1 MVRSKE
7 VHKKPKDP
15 LMTPP
20 PSSAKKRGFRDDG
33 GGGGGG
39 SRPRNREGAATSLT
53 PASVPN
59 YMRGTSS
66 SDAKVGRGAASSAS
80 PRRRP
85 VRVVAR
91 GKVLFPKVSAA
102 AAAAAS
108 AGLGRATCSSTMK
121 EAKFPDALDLAPGAT
136 DAEGPAATRV
146 CPYTYC
152 SLNGHAHSP
161 AVPLRSFLASRRR
174 LIKTQQSMKLRGVSA
189 FRKGAAHQRPEDT
202 NGAGGGAR
210 VAPPPPL
217 IDEEALGDFFV
228 EVYAG
233 PRVSTDM
240 SCSDMSLDEMDATV
254 RKMEFVVFDRCGAD
268 ESDEKGKN
276 DLDVCGDGGDD
287 DGEARPEERF
297 GAFRDST
304 SECSDAS
311 TSGEFVEELPWI
323 RYQGYEDDSL
333 DGEFSDEHGIR
344 DEEITR
350 AVVSEFQE
358 DQEEEGTSGR
368 LGDGCEDEAA
378 QQQEEND
385 EQNIS
390 DFARES
396 EIASEHEGVDFRVE
410 ACEEQERVSED
421 NILDAAHQTE
431 VCREQEM
438 QEEKNFA
445 AVCKLG
451 IPEQELAETADNIP
465 DECCKEETSMEQDEG
480 GDGTNMESESISEVA
495 EHPNVED
502 EENTQD
508 DGGSEME
515 ISEEIISGFGC
526 EEDFSEEVTSKYV
539 SEGEISDSGAIVSLH
554 VEMQKQP
561 VENHAFEQDDSSTA
575 DNAFHQD
582 DSTADRAFDQDD
594 IRADGYD
601 DSQKELD
608 IGMREFRVASEEVG
622 IQEANSDDPVDCT
635 EDANMELGV
644 FLCDL
649 QDAFEGSGIA
659 QESSQEGNSACFN
672 DGAQM
677 VPDITTQTTED
688 ASEESDTAQE
698 TTLDDNSTPLA
709 AGAQME
715 LGIGTSELIE
725 GSSDVTEQSGIA
737 EETCQDDNAGYFSDD
752 DSQKATV
759 ITTCQLQVDY
769 EENVIAQEADDNSTG
784 VRDDAQNE
792 PEQTCELATSE
803 ECHFT
808 QETIQNHGALEESV
822 VIASASEDAHEESDP
837 TQDGHEEDYSVGIN
851 SGAQKEGELDTSE
864 SGGASEG
871 TTVHQEDDG
880 HVNTTDLN
888 GSAQKEITVSIL
900 DDSEELCSSEENNQ
914 SSNML
919 IPEFSDNFSAEE
931 PQNQD
936 SVAKE
941 SSLDDICNAF
951 SGMHLKGDAYLD
963 PTESMTCPG
972 NRLIIAR
979 RRRTPE
985 EEEYLRGFNPR
996 APNFLPLELDPES
1009 EKVDLK
1015 HQMMDERKNAEEW
1028 MIDYALRRA
1037 VNNLGPARKKKVEL
1051 LVQAFETVLPHDEEE
1066 KKNIT
1071 PTRPVQACN

>member
-53 PASVPN
+53 PA
-59 YMRGTSS
+59 
-66 SDAKVGRGAASSAS
+66 
-80 PRRRP
+80 
-85 VRVVAR
+85 
-91 GKVLFPKVSAA
+91 
-102 AAAAAS
+102 
-108 AGLGRATCSSTMK
+108 
-121 EAKFPDALDLAPGAT
+121 
-136 DAEGPAATRV
+136 
-146 CPYTYC
+146 
-152 SLNGHAHSP
+152 
-161 AVPLRSFLASRRR
+161 FLASRRR

-465 DECCKEETSMEQDEG
+465 DECCKEETSMEQDKG

-582 DSTADRAFDQDD
+582 NSTADRAFDQDD

-649 QDAFEGSGIA
+649 QDASEGSGIA

-931 PQNQD
+931 PQYQD

-1066 KKNIT
+1066 KKDIT

>member
-7 VHKKPKDP
+7 VHKKPKDR

-20 PSSAKKRGFRDDG
+20 PPSSSAKLRRFHDDDG
-33 GGGGGG
+33 SG
-39 SRPRNREGAATSLT
+39 SRPRNRGGVAMSPA
-53 PASVPN
+53 PAASVPN

-66 SDAKVGRGAASSAS
+66 SDAKVGRRPLSSAS
-80 PRRRP
+80 SPPRRRP
-85 VRVVAR
+85 VRVVTR
-91 GKVLFPKVSAA
+91 GKVLFPKVAA
-102 AAAAAS
+102 A

-174 LIKTQQSMKLRGVSA
+174 LIKTQQSMKLKGVSA
-189 FRKGAAHQRPEDT
+189 FRKNAGHQRPEDS
-202 NGAGGGAR
+202 NGGGGGAR
-210 VAPPPPL
+210 VAPL

-276 DLDVCGDGGDD
+276 NLDICGDGD
-287 DGEARPEERF
+287 ARMEERF
-297 GAFRDST
+297 GAFRDNT

-333 DGEFSDEHGIR
+333 DDEFSDEHGIR
-344 DEEITR
+344 DEEITG

-368 LGDGCEDEAA
+368 LGDGCQDEAA
-378 QQQEEND
+378 QEQEEND

-396 EIASEHEGVDFRVE
+396 EIAAEHEGVDFRVE

-451 IPEQELAETADNIP
+451 IRELEVAETADNVP
-465 DECCKEETSMEQDEG
+465 DETCKEETSMEQEEG
-480 GDGTNMESESISEVA
+480 GDGTDMESESISEVA
-495 EHPNVED
+495 EQPNVED
-502 EENTQD
+502 EENMQD

-515 ISEEIISGFGC
+515 ISEEIISGLGC
-526 EEDFSEEVTSKYV
+526 EEDFSEEVTSKDV

-561 VENHAFEQDDSSTA
+561 VENHALEQDDSSTA

-582 DSTADRAFDQDD
+582 DSTVDRAFDQDD
-594 IRADGYD
+594 TTADGHD
-601 DSQKELD
+601 NSQKELN
-608 IGMREFRVASEEVG
+608 IGMGEFRVNSEEAG
-622 IQEANSDDPVDCT
+622 IQEANHDDPVDCT
-635 EDANMELGV
+635 EEVHKDSDIS
-644 FLCDL
+644 LCDL
-649 QDAFEGSGIA
+649 QDASEGSGITE
-659 QESSQEGNSACFN
+659 ESSHEVKSTCLN

-677 VPDITTQTTED
+677 VPDITTQTLED

-709 AGAQME
+709 ACAQME

-725 GSSDVTEQSGIA
+725 GSSDVTEESGIA
-737 EETCQDDNAGYFSDD
+737 EEISQDDNAEYFTDD
-752 DSQKATV
+752 DSQKATM
-759 ITTCQLQVDY
+759 ITTCQLQVDSK
-769 EENVIAQEADDNSTG
+769 ENVIAQEADDNSTG

-792 PEQTCELATSE
+792 PEETCELPTSE
-803 ECHFT
+803 ECRFT

-822 VIASASEDAHEESDP
+822 VIASASEDAHEEIDP

-851 SGAQKEGELDTSE
+851 AGAQKEGELDTSE
-864 SGGASEG
+864 SGGVSEG

-888 GSAQKEITVSIL
+888 GSAKKEITVSIF

-919 IPEFSDNFSAEE
+919 IPEFSDNFTAEE
-931 PQNQD
+931 PQNKD
-936 SVAKE
+936 TVAKE

-951 SGMHLKGDAYLD
+951 SGMHLKGDVYLD

-1066 KKNIT
+1066 KKDIT